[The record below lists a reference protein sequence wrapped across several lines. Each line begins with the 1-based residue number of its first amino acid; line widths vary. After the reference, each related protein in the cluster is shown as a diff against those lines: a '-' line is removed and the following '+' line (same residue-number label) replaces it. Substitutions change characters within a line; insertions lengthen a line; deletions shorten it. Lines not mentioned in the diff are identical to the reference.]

1 MVEESRGAP
10 LVALLTD
17 FGTGDHFV
25 AAVKGA
31 ILTIEPRAAIVDIT
45 HEISPHDI
53 RSAGFSLWACYR
65 DFPNGTV
72 FVCVVD
78 PGVGSDRKRIVHRA
92 GEYLFVA
99 PDNGLLSFIFD
110 QEQGDTFEIVEGRYT
125 SDRISGTFD
134 GRDVFGP
141 VGAHLAGGI
150 AAESVGSPMNG
161 PVRLATGLRK
171 RGSGKAGSSLVIH
184 IDRFGNLITNLWPED
199 LREGASVEIA
209 GTVITER
216 RKYFGEGSDGGI
228 FVIEGS
234 TGLLEVAS
242 NRNSAAEALGA
253 RIGDVVSP
261 VTADSRF
268 DQ

>member
-1 MVEESRGAP
+1 MAENDRGAP
-10 LVALLTD
+10 VIAILTD

-31 ILTIEPRAAIVDIT
+31 ILTIEPSAKIVDIT
-45 HEISPHDI
+45 HDIGPHDI

-78 PGVGSDRKRIVHRA
+78 PGVGSERKRIVHAA
-92 GEYLFVA
+92 GGYLFVA

-110 QEQGDTFEIVEGRYT
+110 QEEGETWEIEEGEYT
-125 SDRISGTFD
+125 SSRISGTFD

-141 VGAHLAGGI
+141 VGAHLAGGVPPSSI
-150 AAESVGSPMNG
+150 GK
-161 PVRLATGLRK
+161 RLADPERRSTGLRPVGFETA
-171 RGSGKAGSSLVIH
+171 GSGLIVH

-199 LREGASVEIA
+199 LANRHSVEIA

-216 RKYFGEGSDGGI
+216 RKYFGEGGSGGI

-242 NRNSAAEALGA
+242 NQSSAADALGA
-253 RIGDVVSP
+253 GVGDVVSI
-261 VTADSRF
+261 VAADSRF
-268 DQ
+268 GQ

>member
-1 MVEESRGAP
+1 MAENERGAP
-10 LVALLTD
+10 FVALLTD

-31 ILTIEPRAAIVDIT
+31 ILAIEPRATIVDIT
-45 HEISPHDI
+45 HEIGPHDI

-65 DFPNGTV
+65 DFPKGTV

-78 PGVGSDRKRIVHRA
+78 PGVGSERKRIVHSA
-92 GEYLFVA
+92 GGYLFVA

-110 QEQGDTFEIVEGRYT
+110 QEEGETLEIEEGRYT
-125 SDRISGTFD
+125 ADRISGTFD

-141 VGAHLAGGI
+141 VGAHLAKGVPPSSIGK
-150 AAESVGSPMNG
+150 
-161 PVRLATGLRK
+161 RLADPQHRATGLRPVGTETA
-171 RGSGKAGSSLVIH
+171 GSGLVIH
-184 IDRFGNLITNLWPED
+184 IDRFGNLITNLWPAD
-199 LREGASVEIA
+199 LSDGNSVEIA

-216 RKYFGEGSDGGI
+216 RKYFGEGGSGGI

-242 NRNSAAEALGA
+242 NRNSAADALGA
-253 RIGDVVSP
+253 RVGDVVSI
-261 VTADSRF
+261 VTAESRF
-268 DQ
+268 GQ